1 MNVYFNA
8 AILILQLVLLLSLV
22 SSVPRRL
29 QKKNKGGNTRFIGK
43 RQLIAM
49 EALQSGPGVFHKKL
63 KTHVQPLE
71 ESCQSAS
78 FKNEFN
84 SIRQQVKCEPR
95 DTVVDLVPPLGA
107 IIIPNAVIVKRCG
120 GMCNGFKG
128 CLPLQTQ
135 EKKMYVKTVR
145 NSEILCTSITVVE
158 DLKCRCNCLQTPKD
172 CTPFQVYS
180 KETCSCNCQNKV
192 SSGPKAISFVN
203 YNFFRR
209 ITPRVSIVKTK
220 TYFGT
225 KVRAPVFAN
234 KTKRA
239 RQGHDGKKASADV
252 LRSDRNR
259 RRQQYY
265 SVNIYGFNTDL
276 SEISKM

>member
-180 KETCSCNCQNKV
+180 KETCSCNCQNKDYAACID
-192 SSGPKAISFVN
+192 SKN
-203 YNFFRR
+203 EN
-209 ITPRVSIVKTK
+209 
-220 TYFGT
+220 
-225 KVRAPVFAN
+225 VFWDESTCSCICEQN
-234 KTKRA
+234 KTCTTGTRWEESECRCVKI
-239 RQGHDGKKASADV
+239 
-252 LRSDRNR
+252 RS
-259 RRQQYY
+259 
-265 SVNIYGFNTDL
+265 
-276 SEISKM
+276 